1 VEDSPLTFPCDYPL
15 KVMGAHTEEF
25 RLRMRETVRSTLG
38 ADQPL
43 SVSERTSS
51 NNRFLSLTLTVRVD
65 SRDQLDGLY
74 RSLHAT
80 GLVLMAL

>member
-1 VEDSPLTFPCDYPL
+1 MEDSPLTFPCDYPL

-25 RLRMRETVRSTLG
+25 RSRMHETVRATLG
-38 ADQPL
+38 PDQPL

-51 NNRFLSLTLTVRVD
+51 NGRFLSMTMTVRVG

-74 RSLHAT
+74 RTLHAT